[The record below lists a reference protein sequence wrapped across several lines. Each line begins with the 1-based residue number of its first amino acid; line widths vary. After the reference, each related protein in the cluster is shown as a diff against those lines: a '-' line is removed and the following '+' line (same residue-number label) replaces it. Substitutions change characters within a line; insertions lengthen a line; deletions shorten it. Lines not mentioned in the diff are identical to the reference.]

1 MSLQAVINNAVT
13 IQVDRRKIA
22 GQTISRSG
30 LVKISSVA
38 SNVPWQITVD
48 MSQGLKFSRN
58 RALVEEID
66 RLDRT
71 AIEVVDIGGSNPG
84 LAYITRYQGALN
96 STQISQMRV
105 ASGANLTLTL
115 NVANVTG
122 TSGTTVIFEPGDYVQ
137 LAGNYKYPYTV
148 TSRVLRGASSTVEVP
163 INRPFIDQPGYT
175 EVGAS
180 VIVGNDV
187 TWQVVMSKKPG
198 WRVAPGDL
206 LQFTEAF
213 ELVEVIED

>member
-30 LVKISSVA
+30 LVKISSIA
-38 SNVPWQITVD
+38 SNVPWQITIE

-71 AIEVVDIGGSNPG
+71 AIEVVDIGGTNPG
-84 LAYITRYQGALN
+84 LAYITRYQGGLN

-175 EVGAS
+175 EVGAN

-187 TWQVVMSKKPG
+187 TWQVVMSKKPA